1 MHRSVQNRYAVLAFG
16 TFTFTCVGIIYG
28 WSKFSA
34 AIRAD
39 LALNHAQITLAY
51 TISIAMFSLGIAL
64 DGLLSRLC
72 SVKTSV
78 TAACLM
84 TGGGFLVSSFLT
96 AGGRFALYA
105 VYGLLVGLGMGIIYG
120 GWLSDIMVWFPGG
133 RGLTTGVLL
142 TAIGFSGLTITP
154 VFASLASAHGWRISF
169 RLIGVLFFV
178 IAALSPLFLAPS
190 ARRPAE
196 NAAPSAPASGYS
208 TAEVLR
214 QREFWFFCIWKL
226 LLVSVGQAFLGQ
238 LAPIIADIRGSDALQ
253 LLCVSL
259 AVFINGISR
268 TLWGWFSDVWGY
280 RRALLSIGMV
290 GVVSTAGLWYFLR
303 TESLPMT
310 FFFLLLY
317 FVTFGGAASI
327 GPSFI
332 RTYYGAKDFRTNNGI
347 SALTVV
353 PGNMI
358 VTASIGFIR
367 TSAGSYLPFFAYAL
381 PATVLA
387 TLMCLAVFTPRFRSY
402 RS

>member
-120 GWLSDIMVWFPGG
+120 GWLSNIMVWFPGG

-169 RLIGVLFFV
+169 RLIGVFV
-178 IAALSPLFLAPS
+178 FCDCGTLPALSRAVRAASGGKRRSVRSGKRLLHRGGPPS
-190 ARRPAE
+190 AGVLVLLHLEAPARQRRPGL
-196 NAAPSAPASGYS
+196 SGPARSHHRRHP
-208 TAEVLR
+208 R
-214 QREFWFFCIWKL
+214 QR
-226 LLVSVGQAFLGQ
+226 
-238 LAPIIADIRGSDALQ
+238 
-253 LLCVSL
+253 
-259 AVFINGISR
+259 
-268 TLWGWFSDVWGY
+268 
-280 RRALLSIGMV
+280 
-290 GVVSTAGLWYFLR
+290 
-303 TESLPMT
+303 
-310 FFFLLLY
+310 
-317 FVTFGGAASI
+317 
-327 GPSFI
+327 
-332 RTYYGAKDFRTNNGI
+332 
-347 SALTVV
+347 
-353 PGNMI
+353 
-358 VTASIGFIR
+358 R
-367 TSAGSYLPFFAYAL
+367 TSASVRLPCRVHQRYQPYPVGPGF
-381 PATVLA
+381 
-387 TLMCLAVFTPRFRSY
+387 
-402 RS
+402 

>member
-16 TFTFTCVGIIYG
+16 TFTFICVGIIYG

-39 LALNHAQITLAY
+39 LALDHAQITLAY
-51 TISIAMFSLGIAL
+51 TISIAMFSLGIAM

-72 SVKTSV
+72 SVKVSV
-78 TAACLM
+78 TVACLM
-84 TGGGFLVSSFLT
+84 TGAGFLAASFLT
-96 AGGRFALYA
+96 VSGRFALYA
-105 VYGLLVGLGMGIIYG
+105 VYGLFVGPGMGIIYG
-120 GWLSDIMVWFPGG
+120 GWLSNIMAWFPNG
-133 RGLTTGVLL
+133 RGLTTGILL

-154 VFASLASAHGWRISF
+154 VFASLASTHGWRVSF
-169 RLIGVLFFV
+169 RLIGVLFFGLAV
-178 IAALSPLFLAPS
+178 LSPLFLTPPQIQPAKDTAPS
-190 ARRPAE
+190 VPAG
-196 NAAPSAPASGYS
+196 GYS
-208 TAEVLR
+208 TTEVLR
-214 QREFWFFCIWKL
+214 QREFWFFCVWKL

-238 LAPIIADIRGSDALQ
+238 LAPIIADIRGDDALQ
-253 LLCVSL
+253 LLCVSF

-280 RRALLSIGMV
+280 RRALLSIGMI
-290 GVVSTAGLWYFLR
+290 GVVSTGGLWYFLR
-303 TESLPMT
+303 AESLSMT

-327 GPSFI
+327 GPSFL
-332 RTYYGAKDFRTNNGI
+332 RTYYGARDFRTNNGI

-367 TSAGSYLPFFAYAL
+367 TSAGSYLPFFAYAV

-387 TLMCLAVFTPRFRSY
+387 TLMCLAVFTPRLQPLRS
-402 RS
+402 

>member
-120 GWLSDIMVWFPGG
+120 GWLSNIMVWFPGG

-253 LLCVSL
+253 LLPCRVHQRYQPYPVGL
-259 AVFINGISR
+259 VFRRVGLPQGTPFDRHGRRRIHS
-268 TLWGWFSDVWGY
+268 
-280 RRALLSIGMV
+280 RALVFPPHGKPSHDILFPAFV
-290 GVVSTAGLWYFLR
+290 LR
-303 TESLPMT
+303 HLRRRSLDRSELYPH
-310 FFFLLLY
+310 LL
-317 FVTFGGAASI
+317 
-327 GPSFI
+327 
-332 RTYYGAKDFRTNNGI
+332 RCQ
-347 SALTVV
+347 
-353 PGNMI
+353 
-358 VTASIGFIR
+358 GF
-367 TSAGSYLPFFAYAL
+367 PHQ
-381 PATVLA
+381 
-387 TLMCLAVFTPRFRSY
+387 
-402 RS
+402 

>member
-120 GWLSDIMVWFPGG
+120 GWLSNIMVWFPGG

-169 RLIGVLFFV
+169 RLIGVRRKTPLRPLRQ
-178 IAALSPLFLAPS
+178 AATPPRRSSVSGSFGSSASGSSCSSASARPFWASSLPSSPTSAAATHFSFCASPLPCSSTVSAVPCGAGFPTCGATAGHSFRSAWSASYPQPGSGISS
-190 ARRPAE
+190 AR
-196 NAAPSAPASGYS
+196 
-208 TAEVLR
+208 
-214 QREFWFFCIWKL
+214 K
-226 LLVSVGQAFLGQ
+226 AF
-238 LAPIIADIRGSDALQ
+238 P
-253 LLCVSL
+253 
-259 AVFINGISR
+259 
-268 TLWGWFSDVWGY
+268 
-280 RRALLSIGMV
+280 
-290 GVVSTAGLWYFLR
+290 
-303 TESLPMT
+303 
-310 FFFLLLY
+310 
-317 FVTFGGAASI
+317 
-327 GPSFI
+327 
-332 RTYYGAKDFRTNNGI
+332 
-347 SALTVV
+347 
-353 PGNMI
+353 
-358 VTASIGFIR
+358 
-367 TSAGSYLPFFAYAL
+367 
-381 PATVLA
+381 
-387 TLMCLAVFTPRFRSY
+387 
-402 RS
+402 